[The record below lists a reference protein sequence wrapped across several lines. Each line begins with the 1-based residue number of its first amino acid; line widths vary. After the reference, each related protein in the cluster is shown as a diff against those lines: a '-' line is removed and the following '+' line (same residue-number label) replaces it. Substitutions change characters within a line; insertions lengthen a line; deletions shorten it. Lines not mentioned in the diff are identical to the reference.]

1 MSADICVQSIGGI
14 YPIPPGN
21 LLKICL
27 DRRLCN
33 NLPGQAE
40 GLRISAR
47 LQPGLFPVRNPLQRL
62 SAVETKGIDH
72 QIDNF
77 FLRLIK
83 FGKPLPENSKAVI
96 LNGIVFKILEQIVD
110 ILINRPVYP
119 GLAILLEKGVPTSTR

>member
-1 MSADICVQSIGGI
+1 MASVS
-14 YPIPPGN
+14 YTH
-21 LLKICL
+21 L
-27 DRRLCN
+27 
-33 NLPGQAE
+33 
-40 GLRISAR
+40 
-47 LQPGLFPVRNPLQRL
+47 LFPVRNPLQRL

-119 GLAILLEKGVPTSTR
+119 GCLLYTSRCV